1 MPRSIVS
8 DGPSGGV
15 GSGAPS
21 SRQRGRQPLEMGFF
35 AVDHVLVRVVDVV
48 PGHVHGDGPV
58 MLGKRQ
64 PVAVALLQQGDE
76 VGGFHAF
83 CFSLQLMQT
92 RVQGIACRRA
102 SAMGLPQSRQTP

>member
-1 MPRSIVS
+1 MVS

-15 GSGAPS
+15 GNARALL
-21 SRQRGRQPLEMGFF
+21 RQRGRQPLEVRLF

-48 PGHVHGDGPV
+48 AGHVHRDGPV
-58 MLGKRQ
+58 MLGEGET
-64 PVAVALLQQGDE
+64 VAVALLQQGDE

-92 RVQGIACRRA
+92 RVQGIACSRA